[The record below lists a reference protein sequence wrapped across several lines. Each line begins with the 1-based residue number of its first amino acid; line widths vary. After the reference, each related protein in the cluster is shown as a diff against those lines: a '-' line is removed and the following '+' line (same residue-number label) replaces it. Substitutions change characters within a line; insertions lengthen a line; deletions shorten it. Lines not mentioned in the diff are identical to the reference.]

1 MLKYKVGNSA
11 DKNPPRRKSFPGGVI
26 LTTEYKKNIADSTDN
41 LKYYDLHTHS
51 RYSFDGDKTPA
62 GEIDAMAKAAISAGL
77 RGIAVTDHCDIDGV
91 LDGYY
96 PKYDKEEI
104 RRDVFAAKEK
114 YAGKLGILYG
124 IELGQPHAKP
134 EEARRLLDECRFE
147 YVLGSL
153 HNLRGVPDF
162 SFFHYGKMEPE
173 VIDHFIGRAVDE
185 LCEIARFPGI
195 TTMAHITYPARYMRQ
210 DGVKY
215 DFLKFEK
222 KWRELF
228 HIMIENGLNL
238 EINTSGLRKPNDG
251 KTMPESDLI
260 ALYKDQGGKRFTL
273 GSDAHTSGDIGKGL
287 AEGLEKI
294 K

>member
-1 MLKYKVGNSA
+1 MQQGS
-11 DKNPPRRKSFPGGVI
+11 GI
-26 LTTEYKKNIADSTDN
+26 LPVSDIND

-51 RYSFDGDKTPA
+51 RYSFDGDKSPA
-62 GEIDAMAKAAISAGL
+62 GDIDEMARAAISAGL
-77 RGIAVTDHCDIDGV
+77 RGIAITDHCDIDGV

-104 RRDVFAAKEK
+104 RRDVLAAKEK
-114 YAGKLGILYG
+114 YAGKLEILYG

-173 VIDHFIGRAVDE
+173 VIDHFMNRAVGE

-260 ALYKDQGGKRFTL
+260 ALYKDQGGKRFVL

-287 AEGLEKI
+287 ADALSKI
-294 K
+294 I

>member
-1 MLKYKVGNSA
+1 M
-11 DKNPPRRKSFPGGVI
+11 
-26 LTTEYKKNIADSTDN
+26 TTEYEKNIAYSTDS

-114 YAGKLGILYG
+114 YAGKLEILYG
-124 IELGQPHAKP
+124 IELGQPHARA
-134 EEARRLLDECRFE
+134 EESKKLLEECRFE

-173 VIDHFIGRAVDE
+173 VIDHFMNRAVDE
-185 LCEIARFPGI
+185 LCEIARFSGI

-210 DGVKY
+210 DGVNY

-260 ALYKDQGGKRFTL
+260 ALYKDQGGKRFVL

-287 AEGLEKI
+287 AEGLAKI
-294 K
+294 I

>member
-1 MLKYKVGNSA
+1 MQQGS
-11 DKNPPRRKSFPGGVI
+11 GI
-26 LTTEYKKNIADSTDN
+26 LPVSDIND

-51 RYSFDGDKTPA
+51 RYSFDGDKSPA
-62 GEIDAMAKAAISAGL
+62 GDIDAMAEAAISAGL
-77 RGIAVTDHCDIDGV
+77 RGIAITDHCDIDGV

-104 RRDVFAAKEK
+104 RRDVLAAKEK

-173 VIDHFIGRAVDE
+173 VIDHFMSRAVDE

-260 ALYKDQGGKRFTL
+260 ALYKDQGGKRFVL

-287 AEGLEKI
+287 AEGLAKI
-294 K
+294 I

>member
-26 LTTEYKKNIADSTDN
+26 LTTEYEKNIAYSTDS

-77 RGIAVTDHCDIDGV
+77 RGLAVTDHCDIDGV

-104 RRDVFAAKEK
+104 RRDVLAAKEK

-173 VIDHFIGRAVDE
+173 VIDHFMSRAVDE

-238 EINTSGLRKPNDG
+238 VKTTRGLRKPNDG

-287 AEGLEKI
+287 AEGFEKI